1 MSKQEVISFE
11 QFQDIYKALGVKESL
26 DSQFLYDV
34 YQNAMEGAKSIDEAN
49 LLGRVV
55 PVNPIALILYIVN
68 EHGYYLDIH
77 PDAAQEAVI
86 KDEKYMQ
93 MIVSIALDKYYTNE
107 HLSYK
112 SKTILSRFS
121 PGISTLNTY
130 LNFVLGVLG
139 RYSRNQPNETLIV
152 DIMSKGFSMA
162 RAISDL
168 LVSGFETEAFSTWR
182 TLHEAECI
190 LLVLTKYGKPVIDKY
205 LLHMNYA
212 MAFRGLAGDKEKTD
226 AIFTQIKE
234 EMRAFDLKSKD
245 MKRFIEYGWLLKVS
259 ALDKAEPV
267 KLNFRD
273 GLEKTA
279 GLKRY
284 APIYEMSSEIAHS
297 SPLLIYSR
305 REYFMH
311 LALVNVYESFFRLEK
326 IFAEIYVRS
335 ISESEKQRFLLMRKI
350 YYGQLVSLHAQERA
364 KIRKM
369 AGQGKKQ

>member
-226 AIFTQIKE
+226 AIFAQIKE

-245 MKRFIEYGWLLKVS
+245 MKRFIEYGWLLTVS
-259 ALDKAEPV
+259 ALEKAEPV

-350 YYGQLVSLHAQERA
+350 YYSQLVSLHAQERA

-369 AGQGKKQ
+369 AGQSKKQ

>member
-55 PVNPIALILYIVN
+55 PVNPIALTLYIVN

-93 MIVSIALDKYYTNE
+93 MIVSVALDKYYTNE

-190 LLVLTKYGKPVIDKY
+190 LLVLTKYGKPLIDKY

-226 AIFTQIKE
+226 AIFAQIKE

-245 MKRFIEYGWLLKVS
+245 MKRFIEYGWLLTVS
-259 ALDKAEPV
+259 ALEKAETV

-369 AGQGKKQ
+369 AGQSKKQ

>member
-26 DSQFLYDV
+26 DSQFLYDA

-205 LLHMNYA
+205 LMHMNYA

-226 AIFTQIKE
+226 AIFAQIKE

-245 MKRFIEYGWLLKVS
+245 MKRFIEYGWLLTVS
-259 ALDKAEPV
+259 ALEKAEPV

>member
-226 AIFTQIKE
+226 AIFTQIKG
-234 EMRAFDLKSKD
+234 EMRTFDLKSKD
-245 MKRFIEYGWLLKVS
+245 MKRFIEYGWLLTVS
-259 ALDKAEPV
+259 ALEKAEPV

-335 ISESEKQRFLLMRKI
+335 ISEAEKQRFLLMRKI
-350 YYGQLVSLHAQERA
+350 YYSQLVSLHAQERA

-369 AGQGKKQ
+369 AGQSKKQ

>member
-26 DSQFLYDV
+26 DSQFLYDA

-205 LLHMNYA
+205 LMHMNYA

-245 MKRFIEYGWLLKVS
+245 MKRFIEYGWLLTVS
-259 ALDKAEPV
+259 ALEKAEPV

-335 ISESEKQRFLLMRKI
+335 ISEAEKQRFLLMRKI

-369 AGQGKKQ
+369 AGQSKKQ

>member
-190 LLVLTKYGKPVIDKY
+190 LLVLTKYGKPLIDKY

-369 AGQGKKQ
+369 AGHSKKQ

>member
-190 LLVLTKYGKPVIDKY
+190 LLVLTKYGKPLIDKY

-226 AIFTQIKE
+226 AIFTQIKG
-234 EMRAFDLKSKD
+234 EMRTFDLKSKD

-369 AGQGKKQ
+369 AGQSKKQ

>member
-1 MSKQEVISFE
+1 MSKQEVLSFE
-11 QFQDIYKALGVKESL
+11 QFQDIYRALGVKESL

-226 AIFTQIKE
+226 AIFAQIKE

-245 MKRFIEYGWLLKVS
+245 MKRFIEYGWLLTVS
-259 ALDKAEPV
+259 ALEKAEPV

-369 AGQGKKQ
+369 AGQSKKQ

>member
-1 MSKQEVISFE
+1 MSKQEVLSFE

-226 AIFTQIKE
+226 AIFTQIKG
-234 EMRAFDLKSKD
+234 EMRTFDLKSKD

-326 IFAEIYVRS
+326 IFADIYVRS

-369 AGQGKKQ
+369 AGHSKKQ

>member
-226 AIFTQIKE
+226 AIFTQIKG
-234 EMRAFDLKSKD
+234 EMRTFDLKSKD

-259 ALDKAEPV
+259 DLEKAEPV

-369 AGQGKKQ
+369 AGHSKKQ

>member
-1 MSKQEVISFE
+1 MSKQEVLSFE
-11 QFQDIYKALGVKESL
+11 QFQDIYRALGVKESL

-190 LLVLTKYGKPVIDKY
+190 LLVLTKYGKPLIDKY

-226 AIFTQIKE
+226 AIFTQIKG
-234 EMRAFDLKSKD
+234 EMRTFDLKSKD

-326 IFAEIYVRS
+326 IFADIYVRS

-369 AGQGKKQ
+369 AGHSKKQ

>member
-190 LLVLTKYGKPVIDKY
+190 LLVLTKYGKPLIDKY

-226 AIFTQIKE
+226 AIFAQIKE

-350 YYGQLVSLHAQERA
+350 YYSQLVSLHAQERA

-369 AGQGKKQ
+369 AGQSKKQ

>member
-226 AIFTQIKE
+226 AIFTQIKG
-234 EMRAFDLKSKD
+234 EMRTFDLKSKD
-245 MKRFIEYGWLLKVS
+245 MKRFIEYGWLLTVS
-259 ALDKAEPV
+259 ALEKAEPV

-335 ISESEKQRFLLMRKI
+335 ISEAEKQRFLLMRKI

-369 AGQGKKQ
+369 AGQSKKQ

>member
-226 AIFTQIKE
+226 AIFAQIKE

-245 MKRFIEYGWLLKVS
+245 MKRFIEYGWLLTVS
-259 ALDKAEPV
+259 ALEKAEPV

-335 ISESEKQRFLLMRKI
+335 ISEAEKQRFLLMRKI
-350 YYGQLVSLHAQERA
+350 YYSQLVSLHAQERA

-369 AGQGKKQ
+369 AGQSKKQ

>member
-26 DSQFLYDV
+26 DSHFLYDV

-205 LLHMNYA
+205 LLQMNYA

-226 AIFTQIKE
+226 AIFAQIKE

-335 ISESEKQRFLLMRKI
+335 ISEAEKQRFLLMRKI

-369 AGQGKKQ
+369 AGQSKKQ

>member
-190 LLVLTKYGKPVIDKY
+190 LLVLTKYGKPLIDKY

-369 AGQGKKQ
+369 AGQSKNQ

>member
-77 PDAAQEAVI
+77 PEIAQEAVI

-190 LLVLTKYGKPVIDKY
+190 LLVLTKYGKPLIDKY

-369 AGQGKKQ
+369 AGQSKKQ

>member
-1 MSKQEVISFE
+1 MSKQEVLSFE
-11 QFQDIYKALGVKESL
+11 QFQDIYRALGVKESL

-226 AIFTQIKE
+226 AIFAQIKE

-245 MKRFIEYGWLLKVS
+245 MKRFIEYGWLLTVS
-259 ALDKAEPV
+259 ALEKAEPV

-335 ISESEKQRFLLMRKI
+335 ISEAEKQRFLLMRKI
-350 YYGQLVSLHAQERA
+350 YYSQLVSLHAQERA

-369 AGQGKKQ
+369 AGQSKKQ

>member
-190 LLVLTKYGKPVIDKY
+190 LLVLTKYGKPLIDKY

-226 AIFTQIKE
+226 AIFTQIKG
-234 EMRAFDLKSKD
+234 EMRTFDLKSKD

-369 AGQGKKQ
+369 AGHSKKQ

>member
-1 MSKQEVISFE
+1 
-11 QFQDIYKALGVKESL
+11 
-26 DSQFLYDV
+26 
-34 YQNAMEGAKSIDEAN
+34 
-49 LLGRVV
+49 
-55 PVNPIALILYIVN
+55 
-68 EHGYYLDIH
+68 
-77 PDAAQEAVI
+77 
-86 KDEKYMQ
+86 MQ

-139 RYSRNQPNETLIV
+139 RYSRNQQNETLIV

-190 LLVLTKYGKPVIDKY
+190 LLVLTKYGKPLIDKY

-226 AIFTQIKE
+226 AIFAQIKE

-259 ALDKAEPV
+259 AIDKAEPV

-369 AGQGKKQ
+369 AGQSKKQ

>member
-226 AIFTQIKE
+226 AIFTQIKG
-234 EMRAFDLKSKD
+234 EMRTFDLKSKD

-369 AGQGKKQ
+369 AGQSKKQ

>member
-77 PDAAQEAVI
+77 PEIAQEAVI

-121 PGISTLNTY
+121 LGISTLNTY

-226 AIFTQIKE
+226 AIFTQIKG
-234 EMRAFDLKSKD
+234 EMRTFDLKSKD

-326 IFAEIYVRS
+326 IFADIYVRS

-369 AGQGKKQ
+369 AGQSKKQ

>member
-326 IFAEIYVRS
+326 IFADIYVRS

>member
-55 PVNPIALILYIVN
+55 PVNPIALTLYIVN

-93 MIVSIALDKYYTNE
+93 MIVSVALDKYYTNE

-226 AIFTQIKE
+226 AIFAQIKE

-369 AGQGKKQ
+369 AGQSKKQ

>member
-77 PDAAQEAVI
+77 PEIAQEAVI

-212 MAFRGLAGDKEKTD
+212 MAFRGLAGNKEKTD
-226 AIFTQIKE
+226 AIFTQIKG
-234 EMRAFDLKSKD
+234 EMRTFDLKSKD

-326 IFAEIYVRS
+326 IFADIYVRS

-364 KIRKM
+364 KMRKM
-369 AGQGKKQ
+369 AGHSKKQ

>member
-212 MAFRGLAGDKEKTD
+212 MAFRSLAGDKEKTD
-226 AIFTQIKE
+226 AIFTQIKG
-234 EMRAFDLKSKD
+234 EMRTFDLKSKD

-369 AGQGKKQ
+369 AGHSKKQ

>member
-1 MSKQEVISFE
+1 MSKQEVLSFE

-26 DSQFLYDV
+26 DSHFLYDV

-226 AIFTQIKE
+226 AIFTQIKG
-234 EMRAFDLKSKD
+234 EMRTFDLKSKD
-245 MKRFIEYGWLLKVS
+245 MKRFIEYGWLLTVS
-259 ALDKAEPV
+259 ALEKAEPV

-335 ISESEKQRFLLMRKI
+335 ISEAEKQRFLLMRKI

-369 AGQGKKQ
+369 AGQSKKQ

>member
-1 MSKQEVISFE
+1 MSKQEVLSFE
-11 QFQDIYKALGVKESL
+11 QFQDIYRALGVKESL
-26 DSQFLYDV
+26 DSQFLYDA

-226 AIFTQIKE
+226 AIFTQIKG
-234 EMRAFDLKSKD
+234 EMRTFDLKSKD
-245 MKRFIEYGWLLKVS
+245 MKRFIEYGWLLTVS
-259 ALDKAEPV
+259 ALEKAEPV

-326 IFAEIYVRS
+326 IFADIYVRS
-335 ISESEKQRFLLMRKI
+335 ISEAEKQRFLLMRKI
-350 YYGQLVSLHAQERA
+350 YYSQLVSLHAQERA

-369 AGQGKKQ
+369 AGQSKKQ

>member
-212 MAFRGLAGDKEKTD
+212 MAFRSLAGDKEKTD
-226 AIFTQIKE
+226 AIFTQIKG
-234 EMRAFDLKSKD
+234 EMRTFDLKSKD

-335 ISESEKQRFLLMRKI
+335 ISEAEKQRFLLMRKI

-369 AGQGKKQ
+369 AGHSKKQ

>member
-1 MSKQEVISFE
+1 MSKQEVLSFE

-190 LLVLTKYGKPVIDKY
+190 LLVLTKYGKPLIDKY

-212 MAFRGLAGDKEKTD
+212 MTFRGLAGDKEKTD
-226 AIFTQIKE
+226 AIFTQIKG
-234 EMRAFDLKSKD
+234 EMRTFDLKSKD

-326 IFAEIYVRS
+326 IFADIYVRS

-369 AGQGKKQ
+369 AGHSKKQ

>member
-77 PDAAQEAVI
+77 PEIAQEAVI

-226 AIFTQIKE
+226 AIFTQIKG
-234 EMRAFDLKSKD
+234 EMRTFDLKSKD

-364 KIRKM
+364 KMRKM
-369 AGQGKKQ
+369 AGHSKKQ

>member
-1 MSKQEVISFE
+1 MSKQEVLSFE
-11 QFQDIYKALGVKESL
+11 QFQDIYRALGVKESL

-226 AIFTQIKE
+226 AIFTQIKG
-234 EMRAFDLKSKD
+234 EMRTFDLKSKD
-245 MKRFIEYGWLLKVS
+245 MKRFIEYGWLLTVS
-259 ALDKAEPV
+259 ALEKAEPV

-335 ISESEKQRFLLMRKI
+335 ISEAEKQRFLLMRKI

-369 AGQGKKQ
+369 AGQSKKQ

>member
-190 LLVLTKYGKPVIDKY
+190 LLVLTKYGKPLIDKY

-212 MAFRGLAGDKEKTD
+212 MAFRGLARDKEKTD
-226 AIFTQIKE
+226 AIFTQIKG
-234 EMRAFDLKSKD
+234 EMRTFDLKSKD

-350 YYGQLVSLHAQERA
+350 YYSQLVSLHAQERA

-369 AGQGKKQ
+369 AGQSKKQ

>member
-1 MSKQEVISFE
+1 MSKQEVLSFE
-11 QFQDIYKALGVKESL
+11 QFQDIYRALGVKESL

-226 AIFTQIKE
+226 AIFAQIKE

-369 AGQGKKQ
+369 AGQSKKQ

>member
-205 LLHMNYA
+205 LMHMNYA

-226 AIFTQIKE
+226 AIFTQIKG
-234 EMRAFDLKSKD
+234 EMRTFDLKSKD
-245 MKRFIEYGWLLKVS
+245 MKRFIEYGWLLTVS
-259 ALDKAEPV
+259 ALEKAEPV

-335 ISESEKQRFLLMRKI
+335 ISEAEKQRFLLMRKI
-350 YYGQLVSLHAQERA
+350 YYSQLVSLHAQERA

-369 AGQGKKQ
+369 AGQSKKQ

>member
-1 MSKQEVISFE
+1 MSKQEVLSFE
-11 QFQDIYKALGVKESL
+11 QFQDIYRALGVKESL

-190 LLVLTKYGKPVIDKY
+190 LLVLTKYGKPLIDKY

-226 AIFTQIKE
+226 AIFTQIKG
-234 EMRAFDLKSKD
+234 EMRTFDLKSKD

-350 YYGQLVSLHAQERA
+350 YYGQLVSLHAQERG

-369 AGQGKKQ
+369 AGQSKKQ

>member
-26 DSQFLYDV
+26 DSQFLYDA

-205 LLHMNYA
+205 LMHMNYA

-226 AIFTQIKE
+226 AIFAQIKE

-245 MKRFIEYGWLLKVS
+245 MKRFIEYGWLLTVS
-259 ALDKAEPV
+259 ALEKAEPV

-369 AGQGKKQ
+369 AGQSKKQ

>member
-364 KIRKM
+364 KMRKM
-369 AGQGKKQ
+369 AGHSKKQ